1 MKLIIGLGNP
11 GREYGHNRHN
21 TGFMCLNRLA
31 RKHGLSFNKMRKK
44 SRVAVGMICG
54 EDILLAKPR
63 TYMNLSGES
72 VSLLMKEKSLSCND
86 LIVVHDDL
94 DLPLGKLRIRSG
106 GGSGGHK
113 GVASIISCLG
123 ASEFIRVRVGIG
135 HPDDIVGEADDEDVV
150 NYVLADFAPDEKPMV
165 KMVIDEVVEAISCIL
180 TDGIVMAMNR
190 YN

>member
-1 MKLIIGLGNP
+1 MKLIVGLGNP
-11 GREYGHNRHN
+11 GREYANSRHN
-21 TGFMCLNRLA
+21 VGFMCLNRFA
-31 RKHGLSFNKMRKK
+31 RKYSISFNKTLKR
-44 SRVAVGMICG
+44 SRVAVGKICD
-54 EDILLAKPR
+54 EDVLLAKPR

-72 VSLLMKEKSLSCND
+72 VSLLLKGKSLSRGD

-123 ASEFIRVRVGIG
+123 TGDFIRVRVGIG
-135 HPDDIVGEADDEDVV
+135 HPDDIIGNADDEDVV
-150 NYVLADFAPDEKPMV
+150 NYVLAGFTTDEKLVV
-165 KMVIDEVVEAISCIL
+165 KTVVEEVVEAISCIV
-180 TDGIVMAMNR
+180 TDGMMVAMNG